1 MGNNWKEIWNRRRP
15 VEGGLDGDW
24 QEVFLE
30 LKRLNGYDV
39 IEGGI
44 PLDSYLN
51 FNAGLVE
58 LLDLTPGK
66 SVYEVGCGAGANM
79 YLMQREGMIVG
90 GSDYAEGLVETARM
104 VVPDAREMGA
114 MEAADI
120 PTEEK
125 YDAVYS
131 CGVFSYFPDESY
143 AETVLEKMLEK
154 TCGSIVLLDV
164 HDAEKRADF
173 LSARRMIDPDYDE
186 RYKNLDKFFYRRSFF
201 DEFAQKHDL
210 SIAFADSTIKGYWNN
225 PFIYHVYFHRKEE
238 SER

>member
-1 MGNNWKEIWNRRRP
+1 MGNKWKEIWNRRKP
-15 VEGGLDGDW
+15 VTDGLAGDW
-24 QEVFLE
+24 EHVYLE

-39 IEGGI
+39 MEGGI

-79 YLMQREGMIVG
+79 YLMQREGLIVG
-90 GSDYAEGLVETARM
+90 GSDYAAGLVETARM

-131 CGVFSYFPDESY
+131 CGVFSYFPDHDY
-143 AETVLEKMLEK
+143 TTRVLERMLEK
-154 TCGSIVLLDV
+154 STHAIGITEL
-164 HDAEKRADF
+164 HDRTKRQEYLAF
-173 LSARRMIDPDYDE
+173 RRANIPNYDE
-186 RYKNLDKFFYRRSFF
+186 RYEGLSRLFYRRSFF
-201 DEFAQKHDL
+201 EGFAAAHDL
-210 SIAFADSTIKGYWNN
+210 SILFPNLELAHYWNN
-225 PFIYHVYFHRKEE
+225 PFVFTCFMYRK
-238 SER
+238 